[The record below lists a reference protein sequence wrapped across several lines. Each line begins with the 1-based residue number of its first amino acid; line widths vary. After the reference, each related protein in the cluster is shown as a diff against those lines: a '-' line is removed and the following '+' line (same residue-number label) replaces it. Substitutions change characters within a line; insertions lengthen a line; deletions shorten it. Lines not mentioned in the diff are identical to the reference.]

1 MSTLEEA
8 LTALVPKPKPQ
19 GCKSCAWLAGQ
30 TDSVQNHV
38 RDWVIEGH
46 STKQLYEVLRAH
58 GYPLSISAFKFHNE
72 HVKASNGIGQ

>member
-30 TDSVQNHV
+30 TEAVQNYV
-38 RDWVIEGH
+38 RDWLIEEH
-46 STKQLYEVLRAH
+46 STKQLHDVLQAH
-58 GYPLSISAFKFHNE
+58 GYPL
-72 HVKASNGIGQ
+72 GIGALKLHGESVRASGVCSR